1 MLKGAAEFYRNFP
14 NVKKGADGKYHI
26 HNVNSNESIYGA
38 RDTDEDVSAMY
49 GVTAAALRAAAIL
62 QVDADLQAKWRE
74 FLANL
79 TPLAT
84 SDDADALKPDGY
96 AGARVFVRGRKPAIK
111 PGGFT
116 PDGNSL
122 PMWLF
127 DLCNSGRKSRDG
139 ERHIQRR
146 AAQWRG
152 AADHGAGAL
161 EDGDCGGATGAGG
174 RGAVH
179 DSGAD

>member
-1 MLKGAAEFYRNFP
+1 MKISRRCAE
-14 NVKKGADGKYHI
+14 
-26 HNVNSNESIYGA
+26 S
-38 RDTDEDVSAMY
+38 
-49 GVTAAALRAAAIL
+49 TAAALRAAAIL
-62 QVDADLQAKWRE
+62 QVDAELQAKWRE

-79 TPLAT
+79 APLAT

-96 AGARVFVRGRKPAIK
+96 TGPRVFVRGRKPAIK

-127 DLCNSGRKSRDG
+127 DLCNSGRQSRDR
-139 ERHIQRR
+139 ECHVQRR
-146 AAQWRG
+146 ATQWRG
-152 AADHGAGAL
+152 AADHRAGAL
-161 EDGDCGGATGAGG
+161 QNGDCGGATWARG